1 MVIGHLT
8 ENPCQ
13 IAKDSR
19 VSSTDPCLS
28 VFIGSF
34 IFSHFLAVRRGG
46 DHERPETMVG
56 HRVGS
61 VTLLRGGSIAK
72 ENGGVRE
79 ALDRKSTRLNSS
91 HGYIS
96 YAVFCLTKKT
106 ARDTTCASPPPARQA
121 TRTGS
126 TG

>member
-1 MVIGHLT
+1 MTNEKWQFVVRTSDFYLSLVICHLT

-13 IAKDSR
+13 IAKGSR

-34 IFSHFLAVRRGG
+34 IFSHFLAVRGGG

-56 HRVGS
+56 HRIGR

-79 ALDRKSTRLNSS
+79 ALAGL
-91 HGYIS
+91 
-96 YAVFCLTKKT
+96 
-106 ARDTTCASPPPARQA
+106 PRQA
-121 TRTGS
+121 RGLHCRPF
-126 TG
+126 

>member
-1 MVIGHLT
+1 MTNDKWQFVVRTSDFYLSLVIGHWSFVIGHLSLVICHWSLVICHLT

-79 ALDRKSTRLNSS
+79 AL
-91 HGYIS
+91 
-96 YAVFCLTKKT
+96 
-106 ARDTTCASPPPARQA
+106 
-121 TRTGS
+121 
-126 TG
+126 

>member
-1 MVIGHLT
+1 MKNDKWQFVVRTSDFYLSLVICHLT

-13 IAKDSR
+13 IAKGSR
-19 VSSTDPCLS
+19 VSSTDPCSS

-34 IFSHFLAVRRGG
+34 IFSQFLTVRRGG

-61 VTLLRGGSIAK
+61 VTLLRGVSTAK

-79 ALDRKSTRLNSS
+79 ALAGLR
-91 HGYIS
+91 
-96 YAVFCLTKKT
+96 
-106 ARDTTCASPPPARQA
+106 RQA
-121 TRTGS
+121 RALHRRPF
-126 TG
+126 

>member
-1 MVIGHLT
+1 MAVRCPDFRLLFVIGHLSSVICHLT

-13 IAKDSR
+13 IAKGSR
-19 VSSTDPCLS
+19 VSSTDPCSS
-28 VFIGSF
+28 VFIGGF
-34 IFSHFLAVRRGG
+34 IFSQFLTVRRSG

-79 ALDRKSTRLNSS
+79 ALAGL
-91 HGYIS
+91 
-96 YAVFCLTKKT
+96 
-106 ARDTTCASPPPARQA
+106 PRQA
-121 TRTGS
+121 RALHRRS
-126 TG
+126 F